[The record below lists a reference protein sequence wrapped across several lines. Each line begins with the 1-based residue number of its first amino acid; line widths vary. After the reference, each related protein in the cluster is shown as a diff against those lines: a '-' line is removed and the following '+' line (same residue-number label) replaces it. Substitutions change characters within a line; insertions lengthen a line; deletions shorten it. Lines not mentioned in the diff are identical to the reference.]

1 MQRSRPRWNMS
12 PLFERWAFR
21 DKWPLASDFSH
32 RWSLTWAE
40 PGGWAASPLQKR
52 QAQLESGRLKER
64 ARELG
69 ETEGGFGAHLAQTQT
84 PDTNGAM
91 VIITIRRKAQ
101 GEYAFEFFVFI
112 FLKKFL
118 QALLTQNATLFGV
131 HNIVI
136 QHLYTLCCAHHKH
149 SYHRSLPTQHHR
161 LHSFCCDY

>member
-1 MQRSRPRWNMS
+1 MS
-12 PLFERWAFR
+12 PLFERWAFG

-32 RWSLTWAE
+32 SWSLTWAE
-40 PGGWAASPLQKR
+40 PGARAASPLQKR

-69 ETEGGFGAHLAQTQT
+69 EDRRWLWSSSCPDSDTGHKWGHGHNYHTEKSSGRACFW
-84 PDTNGAM
+84 
-91 VIITIRRKAQ
+91 
-101 GEYAFEFFVFI
+101 FFFVFI

-118 QALLTQNATLFGV
+118 QVSLTQNATLFGV
-131 HNIVI
+131 HDIVI